1 MKFKEVQPGDIV
13 LGLEMNRRTLCPTLE
28 ICKVIRVGKEFT
40 DRVGSS
46 FSRLVRIELVDS
58 TQESYEVVLE
68 SDTDGSIYDKIF
80 YSTSPEAIFQEVQVQ
95 KQRAQATID
104 NINKYKLCVEE
115 CDKILLKLAPRD
127 HVQTTSNIPD
137 IDRLVQEAVNKQIS
151 PMNEMIKTLY
161 NSLMASPNKPE

>member
-28 ICKVIRVGKEFT
+28 ICKVLRVGKEFT

-46 FSRLVRIELVDS
+46 FGRLIRIELVDS

-68 SDTDGSIYDKIF
+68 SDTDGSIYDKVF

-104 NINKYKLCVEE
+104 NISKYKLCVEE
-115 CDKILLKLAPRD
+115 CDKILLKLAPQD

-161 NSLMASPNKPE
+161 NSLISSPDKPE

>member
-46 FSRLVRIELVDS
+46 FGRLIRIELVDS

-68 SDTDGSIYDKIF
+68 SDTDGSIYDKVF

-115 CDKILLKLAPRD
+115 CDKILLRLAPQD